1 MSTPRFAI
9 IAYMAAQEEDQK
21 STLKTE
27 VGEPVSEK
35 DILSWTAPARP
46 FKRRNRQFYVTVI
59 AIAAIVGL
67 ILFLV
72 DGFLPVLLVVSVVF
86 LFYVLSTV
94 EPENIEYKI
103 TSMGIKI
110 ADTPRVDWNLMRRF
124 WFTKRFDSELLVVE
138 TATFPGRLELVTG
151 SDSKENLKNSLTK
164 YIQFEEAP
172 ASNLDKA
179 ANWFAQKL
187 PGNK

>member
-1 MSTPRFAI
+1 
-9 IAYMAAQEEDQK
+9 MAAQEEVQE
-21 STLKTE
+21 STLKSE
-27 VGEPVSEK
+27 NKEPVAEK
-35 DILSWTAPARP
+35 DVLAWTAPARP

-72 DGFLPVLLVVSVVF
+72 DGFLPVLLIVSVIF

-94 EPENIEYKI
+94 EPENVDYKI
-103 TSMGIKI
+103 TNLGIKI
-110 ADTPRVDWNLMRRF
+110 ADTPRVDWTLMNRF

-138 TATFPGRLELVTG
+138 TVSFPGRLEMVIKPEDK
-151 SDSKENLKNSLTK
+151 SELKSSLAK
-164 YIQFEEAP
+164 YITFEEAP
-172 ASNLDKA
+172 ASSLDKA
-179 ANWFAQKL
+179 ANWFSQKL